1 MNKLIL
7 LFILFGFS
15 ISYSNAQE
23 ATDTVLT
30 TIYEISGNNRLTTIE
45 VNQDTTFAYYY
56 RDLKHLG
63 EIRSINFKTKEDVK
77 KLIDLCYKALEQ
89 DKTFVTDN
97 YNISRNKLSK
107 TVIRIND
114 KRDGYSLITEK
125 DLHLMENAFKA
136 FIHE

>member
-1 MNKLIL
+1 MKKLFV
-7 LFILFGFS
+7 LFVLSFVSFS
-15 ISYSNAQE
+15 GIAQNS
-23 ATDTVLT
+23 ADTVIT

-45 VNQDTTFAYYY
+45 VNQDTTYAYYY

-63 EIRSINFKTKEDVK
+63 EIRSINLKTKDDVK
-77 KLIDLCYKALEQ
+77 KFIDLCYKALEQ
-89 DKTFVTDN
+89 DKSFVTEN

-107 TVIRIND
+107 TVVRIND
-114 KRDGYSLITEK
+114 KKEGYSLITEK